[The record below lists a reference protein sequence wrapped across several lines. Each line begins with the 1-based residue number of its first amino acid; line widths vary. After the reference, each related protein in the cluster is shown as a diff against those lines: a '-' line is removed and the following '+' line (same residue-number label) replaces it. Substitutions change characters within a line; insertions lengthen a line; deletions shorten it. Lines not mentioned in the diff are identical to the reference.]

1 MSSLVDEI
9 ASAENGISSATAVV
23 TDVDDYEHYNITID
37 RMALSADDSVHVDGW
52 VSLERFQFELTST
65 VVQLPID
72 LARQEIDEVKKSR
85 QIFFGGQK
93 KMISSK
99 LCVYCTTVFH

>member
-37 RMALSADDSVHVDGW
+37 RMALSADDSVHVDG
-52 VSLERFQFELTST
+52 
-65 VVQLPID
+65 
-72 LARQEIDEVKKSR
+72 
-85 QIFFGGQK
+85 
-93 KMISSK
+93 
-99 LCVYCTTVFH
+99 